1 MASDAAIVTWGSGE
15 DGQLG
20 IGNNEEKEWVPNVT
34 NLLGLTNL
42 LGTFGTAPN
51 VNPGVPGA
59 GHAIQGGYANQA
71 SISPGM
77 MGSYG
82 NQGAMQGGY
91 PNPQIGQG
99 GSGRGQ
105 HGVGQSGGAPYLGH

>member
-1 MASDAAIVTWGSGE
+1 MASLMGAGALTAATLEDEAGEGVGSE
-15 DGQLG
+15 CD
-20 IGNNEEKEWVPNVT
+20 KP
-34 NLLGLTNL
+34 
-42 LGTFGTAPN
+42 FGTAPN

-71 SISPGM
+71 SISLGM

>member
-42 LGTFGTAPN
+42 LGTFGTAPR
-51 VNPGVPGA
+51 
-59 GHAIQGGYANQA
+59 GGYANQA